1 MESILSS
8 RGVLLPCQFPR
19 DVASKI
25 TSKAFNCAQNGG
37 NLKSDA
43 SFPPVNWGH
52 GCSGRLQTRDLTV
65 ARTSSS
71 VVVVPSSASD
81 DDSPG
86 SRTAWEAFGTK
97 VSGEWDGYSAEFN
110 FQGEPVQ
117 LPSNVVPDAFREW
130 GVEIYDWQSQ
140 CPTLT
145 HPTEGQLWYKIQ
157 RLLPTVGCEADA
169 ATIHSVEECD
179 AQIHASALAY
189 HEGGSYTGVWRGKR
203 VVKEKKGS
211 GPGKV
216 ILREGDELG
225 VEQCLVHNRSRVRVF
240 QELNARRRILVSRE
254 IWEGPFRNGE
264 SLGGCAI
271 SSSAFATQAC
281 LLASEISG
289 SWETE
294 IYSAGFESASQGSS
308 GHSSSCVTSELI
320 RSEDSEVLERPAA
333 ADNVIFLPKDMWTV
347 LKDSGSGGFI
357 VETGW
362 LVQRDLALVS
372 VCEFESS
379 NKPKRAYLRLEKRTS
394 SA

>member
-1 MESILSS
+1 M
-8 RGVLLPCQFPR
+8 V
-19 DVASKI
+19 
-25 TSKAFNCAQNGG
+25 G
-37 NLKSDA
+37 NLA
-43 SFPPVNWGH
+43 G
-52 GCSGRLQTRDLTV
+52 
-65 ARTSSS
+65 SS
-71 VVVVPSSASD
+71 
-81 DDSPG
+81 
-86 SRTAWEAFGTK
+86 TAWEAFGTK
-97 VSGEWDGYSAEFN
+97 ISGEWDGYSAEFN

-203 VVKEKKGS
+203 VMKEKQGT

-254 IWEGPFRNGE
+254 TWEGPFRNGE

-281 LLASEISG
+281 LLASELSG

-294 IYSAGFESASQGSS
+294 IYSAGFESASVSQCTFPRIYWSYPLSRWDFSS
-308 GHSSSCVTSELI
+308 G
-320 RSEDSEVLERPAA
+320 VLLR
-333 ADNVIFLPKDMWTV
+333 IFSIWCLHTKSIISFH
-347 LKDSGSGGFI
+347 L
-357 VETGW
+357 
-362 LVQRDLALVS
+362 
-372 VCEFESS
+372 
-379 NKPKRAYLRLEKRTS
+379 
-394 SA
+394 